1 MIDRADTLFVLGCAG
16 LALLATP
23 AMGLFFGGMVRRK
36 NVLSAFLGCLMPL
49 GIVILQWTLLGH
61 GLAFGPDLFGGLV
74 GTPDGSLFRA
84 RFEPRGDLAPTAPE
98 SLVLGFE
105 MLAAGFAAALAAS
118 AGAERIR
125 PSAAAV
131 FVALW
136 TTLVYDPVA
145 HWMLSPD
152 GWLHRLGARDFGG
165 GLAVH
170 ATAGAA
176 ALCVAVAVGK
186 RRGADCESLRP
197 HNLTLTAA
205 GAALLWFAWLGL
217 NAGRAWGVSAGAVA
231 ATLATLVGGAS
242 GMAAWSLVE
251 RVTPGKATFLG
262 ACTGLVA
269 GLVGSSAGA
278 GYVAPPAAAVLGAV
292 AAVVCCGAILVK
304 GRLSYDDSLDVFGV
318 HGVGGVVGAI
328 GLGLLADSSLDAG
341 VAGLLEGRT
350 ELIAAQLVAAGAVVG
365 YALVVTSAILFV
377 LDRTMGLRVVP
388 EDEEIGLDVARHG
401 QRAYVMGE
409 GERIGMDYR

>member
-1 MIDRADTLFVLGCAG
+1 MIDRADTLFVLGCAA

-49 GIVILQWTLLGH
+49 GIVILQWTLLGQ

-74 GTPDGSLFRA
+74 GAPDGSMLRA
-84 RFEPRGDLAPTAPE
+84 RFEPRVDLAPTVPE
-98 SLVLGFE
+98 AAFLAFE
-105 MLAAGFAAALAAS
+105 MLAAGLAAALATS
-118 AGAERIR
+118 AGAERIK
-125 PSAAAV
+125 PSAAAL
-131 FVALW
+131 FVVLW
-136 TTLVYDPVA
+136 TTLVYDPIA
-145 HWMLSPD
+145 HWAWSPA

-165 GLAVH
+165 GLVVH

-205 GAALLWFAWLGL
+205 GAALLWLAWLGL
-217 NAGRAWGVSAGAVA
+217 NAGRAWGVSIGAVA
-231 ATLATLVGGAS
+231 ATLATLVGGAA

-251 RVTPGKATFLG
+251 RLSPGKSTFLG

-269 GLVGSSAGA
+269 GLVASSAGA
-278 GYVAPPAAAVLGAV
+278 GYVSPPAAAVIGAV
-292 AAVVCCGAILVK
+292 VAVICYGAILAK
-304 GRLSYDDSLDVFGV
+304 GRFGYDDSLDVFGV
-318 HGVGGVVGAI
+318 HGVGGVAGAI
-328 GLGLLADSSLDAG
+328 GLGLLADSSLDGG
-341 VAGLLEGRT
+341 VVGLMEGRV
-350 ELIAAQLVAAGAVVG
+350 ELVVAQLVAAAAIVAYTVVG
-365 YALVVTSAILFV
+365 TSAILLV
-377 LDRTMGLRVVP
+377 LARTIGLRVAP
-388 EDEEIGLDVARHG
+388 EDEEIGLDVAQHG